1 MNTTGWP
8 LSGNFWEVQ
17 ESASPKLKGQDRG
30 ERRGERLEEK
40 VGRLAA
46 ESFGQDCGCI
56 VSGRRAG
63 GQIEF
68 TSSPVME
75 AH

>member
-1 MNTTGWP
+1 MPKCIAAAKRTG
-8 LSGNFWEVQ
+8 SGR
-17 ESASPKLKGQDRG
+17 KIG
-30 ERRGERLEEK
+30 EK
-40 VGRLAA
+40 VGGKVWQALARLAA